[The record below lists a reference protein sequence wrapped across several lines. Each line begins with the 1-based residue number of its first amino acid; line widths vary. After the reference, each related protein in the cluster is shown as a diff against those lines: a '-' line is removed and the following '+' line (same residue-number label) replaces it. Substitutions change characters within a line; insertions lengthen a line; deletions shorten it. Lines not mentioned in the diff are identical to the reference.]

1 MKLHELTPAAGAT
14 KPAYRKGRGA
24 GSGNGKTA
32 GRGHKG
38 QWARSGGGVRPGF
51 EGGQMPL
58 ARRLPKRGFH
68 NIFGTTY
75 APVNVSALEKFE
87 DGAEVTAEILCNA
100 GIVKN
105 ALDGIKILG
114 TGTLTKKLTVK
125 AAAFSASAKEKIEAA
140 GGKARWFKVFQT
152 LKNAWSM
159 PELRKKML
167 YTLFIILI
175 FRFGSCIPVPFID
188 TTLLSQYFEQASVN
202 GSMLGYLDMFTGGG
216 LSRATIFAM
225 SITPYIN
232 ASIILQLLTV
242 AIPALERM
250 VKDGG
255 EEGREKIASW
265 TRYLGVLLGLL
276 QGLSYYAL
284 LRNGFG
290 GKTMLSNTGALAAVT
305 IIVTFT
311 AGTALIMWMGEHI
324 TQKGIGNGISIIL
337 FAGIVS
343 RGPSLMRT
351 LVNLFQT
358 GTSGIVSGIAMIIV
372 GLAIVVFIVYM
383 SNAERRIPV
392 QYAKRVVGRKMYG
405 GQSTHLPIKVNA
417 SGVMPIIFASS
428 ILSLPQTISMFWH
441 PESGSVGAHILN
453 LFSQTSVFYIVL
465 YALLILA
472 FAYFYASIQFNPIEI
487 ANNLKKNGGFIPG
500 FRPGKPT
507 SDFITKALGKVTF
520 VGALFLAVVALLP
533 LIVGAVN
540 SSLSNVALGGTSVII
555 VVGVALDTVKQMEAQ
570 MLMRHHKGFL
580 E

>member
-1 MKLHELTPAAGAT
+1 M
-14 KPAYRKGRGA
+14 
-24 GSGNGKTA
+24 
-32 GRGHKG
+32 
-38 QWARSGGGVRPGF
+38 
-51 EGGQMPL
+51 
-58 ARRLPKRGFH
+58 
-68 NIFGTTY
+68 
-75 APVNVSALEKFE
+75 
-87 DGAEVTAEILCNA
+87 
-100 GIVKN
+100 
-105 ALDGIKILG
+105 
-114 TGTLTKKLTVK
+114 
-125 AAAFSASAKEKIEAA
+125 
-140 GGKARWFKVFQT
+140 FQT

-159 PELRKKML
+159 PELRKKIL
-167 YTLFIILI
+167 YTLFILLI

-188 TTLLSQYFEQASVN
+188 TNLLAQYFEQAAVG

-255 EEGREKIASW
+255 EEGRKKIASW
-265 TRYLGVLLGLL
+265 TRYLAVILGLL
-276 QGLSYYAL
+276 QGFSYYAL
-284 LRNGFG
+284 LRSQGL
-290 GKTMLSNTGALAAVT
+290 LSNTGALAGAA
-305 IIVTFT
+305 IILTFT
-311 AGTALIMWMGEHI
+311 AGTALIMWLGEHI
-324 TQKGIGNGISIIL
+324 TQNGIGNGISIIL

-343 RGPSLMRT
+343 RGPSLLRT
-351 LVNLFQT
+351 LWNLVQT
-358 GTSGIVSGIAMIIV
+358 GGQGVLSAVLMVVI
-372 GLAIVVFIVYM
+372 GLAVVVFIVFM

-428 ILSLPQTISMFWH
+428 ILSLPQTITMFWQ
-441 PESGSVGAHILN
+441 PETGTVGYHILN
-453 LFSQTSVFYIVL
+453 LFSQANPFYIVV
-465 YALLILA
+465 YGLLILA

-520 VGALFLAVVALLP
+520 VGAIFLAIVAILP
-533 LIVGAVN
+533 LIVGAI
-540 SSLSNVALGGTSVII
+540 SPTLSNVALGGTSVII
-555 VVGVALDTVKQMEAQ
+555 VVGVALDTVKQLEAQ

>member
-1 MKLHELTPAAGAT
+1 M
-14 KPAYRKGRGA
+14 
-24 GSGNGKTA
+24 
-32 GRGHKG
+32 
-38 QWARSGGGVRPGF
+38 
-51 EGGQMPL
+51 
-58 ARRLPKRGFH
+58 
-68 NIFGTTY
+68 
-75 APVNVSALEKFE
+75 
-87 DGAEVTAEILCNA
+87 
-100 GIVKN
+100 
-105 ALDGIKILG
+105 
-114 TGTLTKKLTVK
+114 
-125 AAAFSASAKEKIEAA
+125 
-140 GGKARWFKVFQT
+140 FQT
-152 LKNAWSM
+152 LKNAWAM
-159 PELRKKML
+159 PELRKKIL

-188 TTLLSQYFEQASVN
+188 TQLLSQYFEQASTN
-202 GSMLGYLDMFTGGG
+202 GSMLGYLDMFSGGG

-255 EEGREKIASW
+255 EEGRKKIASW
-265 TRYLGVLLGLL
+265 TRYVGVLLGLL

-284 LRNGFG
+284 LRNQGF
-290 GKTMLSNTGALAAVT
+290 LSDKGVLAAVT
-305 IIVTFT
+305 IVMTFT

-351 LVNLFQT
+351 LGNLFQT
-358 GTSGIVSGIAMIIV
+358 GTSGIVSAILMIII
-372 GLAIVVFIVYM
+372 GIFIVVFIVFM

-428 ILSLPQTISMFWH
+428 ILALPQTVSMFWQ
-441 PESGSVGAHILN
+441 PEAGTVGAHILN
-453 LFSQTSVFYIVL
+453 LFSQRSVVYIVL

-540 SSLSNVALGGTSVII
+540 SGLSNVALGGTSVII

>member
-1 MKLHELTPAAGAT
+1 
-14 KPAYRKGRGA
+14 
-24 GSGNGKTA
+24 
-32 GRGHKG
+32 
-38 QWARSGGGVRPGF
+38 
-51 EGGQMPL
+51 
-58 ARRLPKRGFH
+58 
-68 NIFGTTY
+68 
-75 APVNVSALEKFE
+75 
-87 DGAEVTAEILCNA
+87 
-100 GIVKN
+100 
-105 ALDGIKILG
+105 
-114 TGTLTKKLTVK
+114 
-125 AAAFSASAKEKIEAA
+125 
-140 GGKARWFKVFQT
+140 
-152 LKNAWSM
+152 M
-159 PELRKKML
+159 PELRKKIL

-188 TTLLSQYFEQASVN
+188 TQLLSRYFEQASTN
-202 GSMLGYLDMFTGGG
+202 GSMLGYLDMFSGGG

-255 EEGREKIASW
+255 EEGRKKIASW
-265 TRYLGVLLGLL
+265 TRYVGVLLGLL

-284 LRNGFG
+284 LRNKSF
-290 GKTMLSNTGALAAVT
+290 LSDKGVLAAVT
-305 IIVTFT
+305 IIMTFT

-351 LVNLFQT
+351 LGNLFQT
-358 GTSGIVSGIAMIIV
+358 GTSGIVSAILMIII
-372 GLAIVVFIVYM
+372 GIFIVVFIVFM

-428 ILSLPQTISMFWH
+428 ILALPQTVSMFWQ
-441 PESGSVGAHILN
+441 PEAGTVGAHILN
-453 LFSQTSVFYIVL
+453 LFSQRSVVYIVL

-520 VGALFLAVVALLP
+520 VGAVFLGIVALVT
-533 LIVGAVN
+533 LIVGAISTN
-540 SSLSNVALGGTSVII
+540 LSNVALGGTSVII

>member
-1 MKLHELTPAAGAT
+1 M
-14 KPAYRKGRGA
+14 
-24 GSGNGKTA
+24 
-32 GRGHKG
+32 
-38 QWARSGGGVRPGF
+38 
-51 EGGQMPL
+51 
-58 ARRLPKRGFH
+58 
-68 NIFGTTY
+68 
-75 APVNVSALEKFE
+75 
-87 DGAEVTAEILCNA
+87 
-100 GIVKN
+100 
-105 ALDGIKILG
+105 
-114 TGTLTKKLTVK
+114 
-125 AAAFSASAKEKIEAA
+125 
-140 GGKARWFKVFQT
+140 FQT
-152 LKNAWSM
+152 LKNAWAM
-159 PELRKKML
+159 PELRKKIL

-188 TTLLSQYFEQASVN
+188 TQLLAQYFEQASTN
-202 GSMLGYLDMFTGGG
+202 GSMLGYLDMFSGGG

-255 EEGREKIASW
+255 EEGRKKIASW
-265 TRYLGVLLGLL
+265 TRYVGVLLGLL

-284 LRNGFG
+284 LRNQGF
-290 GKTMLSNTGALAAVT
+290 LSDKGVLAAAT
-305 IIVTFT
+305 IVMTFT

-351 LVNLFQT
+351 LGNLFQT
-358 GTSGIVSGIAMIIV
+358 GTSGIVSAILMIII
-372 GLAIVVFIVYM
+372 GIFIVVFIVFM

-428 ILSLPQTISMFWH
+428 ILALPQTISMFWQ
-441 PESGSVGAHILN
+441 PEAGTVGAHILN
-453 LFSQTSVFYIVL
+453 LFSQRSVVYIVL

-540 SSLSNVALGGTSVII
+540 SGLRNVALGGTSVII